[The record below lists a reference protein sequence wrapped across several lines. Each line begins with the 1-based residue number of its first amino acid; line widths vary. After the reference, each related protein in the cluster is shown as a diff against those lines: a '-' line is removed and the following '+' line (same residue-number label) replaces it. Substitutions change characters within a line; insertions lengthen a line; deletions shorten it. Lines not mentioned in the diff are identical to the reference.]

1 MMQNRRTKQEQNT
14 NSFEL
19 CLARRRKRTEV
30 LNDDKKV
37 IEMANRVFTVMQKR
51 IENVEEVNRIEHK
64 VK

>member
-1 MMQNRRTKQEQNT
+1 MP
-14 NSFEL
+14 S
-19 CLARRRKRTEV
+19 RRRKRTEV